1 MKKKTKEKKIIDTI
15 KKIAKYV
22 VNFLNMINFAIV
34 ELSPIW
40 GWELNAVIKTIAI
53 IAGIISIY
61 LVGGKLFDL
70 KNNEV
75 NVK

>member
-40 GWELNAVIKTIAI
+40 GWELNSVIKTITI